1 MFLYRFTELSVEPE
15 KPRFLWDRDSAR
27 SAKRI
32 RWVTRSDAPFPVGVI
47 GAPWRTINK
56 KQIFPRWCAE
66 VRPIALFS
74 AARFV

>member
-1 MFLYRFTELSVEPE
+1 MFLCRFTELSVEPE

-47 GAPWRTINK
+47 G
-56 KQIFPRWCAE
+56 CAE